1 MTIKVFLAD
10 SEPDIMRLTVFRLK
24 RLGFEVDTAENG
36 LQALERVRKKRPDI
50 IFIGEDIPVLDGSKL
65 CSQMRANSSLKD
77 IPVVILSLNGAE
89 IGARILKI
97 GANDFLIKP
106 YSFDQLKEKIDLL
119 AKSL

>member
-50 IFIGEDIPVLDGSKL
+50 IFIGEDIRSLTV
-65 CSQMRANSSLKD
+65 QNSAL
-77 IPVVILSLNGAE
+77 
-89 IGARILKI
+89 R
-97 GANDFLIKP
+97 
-106 YSFDQLKEKIDLL
+106 
-119 AKSL
+119 

>member
-1 MTIKVFLAD
+1 
-10 SEPDIMRLTVFRLK
+10 
-24 RLGFEVDTAENG
+24 
-36 LQALERVRKKRPDI
+36 
-50 IFIGEDIPVLDGSKL
+50 
-65 CSQMRANSSLKD
+65 MRANSSLKD